1 MIIKAML
8 GSAGIAAMF
17 SGLISYLIFKKQG
30 NLQYITAERKEWREK
45 IRNIANELDGA
56 SYLQTLH
63 IMTDLKLRINSFGN
77 GNISSDY
84 DKDAH
89 IWEVI
94 NELENEKPSKKVLRI
109 RQEQIIQ
116 YLTLL
121 LKADWERSKKEVK
134 GDINYIICGAS
145 YMFTIIYFAVAVFM
159 CNENRNISNF
169 QLATYVI
176 IFVFLMGVYQ
186 IMCMVCMKQD
196 FRFILKG
203 KIDMDSEKFNKYAII
218 KCYLLL
224 VIELIGLV
232 AMFILTTYV
241 AFEKIELTN
250 LSWITFLLLGIL
262 YTFGLAFQV
271 ATQGGFIEQ
280 QFDYV
285 RAINYCRAHALSE
298 IEKIK

>member
-8 GSAGIAAMF
+8 GSAVVAALF

-30 NLQYITAERKEWREK
+30 NLQYITAERKEWRER

-56 SYLQTLH
+56 SYSQTLH

-77 GNISSDY
+77 GEISSDY

-94 NELENEKPSKKVLRI
+94 NELEKEKPSKRVLRI

-116 YLTLL
+116 YLSLL

-134 GDINYIICGAS
+134 GDINHFICGTS
-145 YMFTIIYFAVAVFM
+145 YLFTTIYFAVVVFM
-159 CNENRNISNF
+159 CTENSDFSKF
-169 QLATYVI
+169 QLVTYII
-176 IFVFLMGVYQ
+176 IFALIMGAYQ
-186 IMCMVCMKQD
+186 IVCMLCMKQD
-196 FRFILKG
+196 FKSILKG
-203 KIDMDSEKFNKYAII
+203 KINMDSEKFNKYAIA

-224 VIELIGLV
+224 LIELIVLV
-232 AMFILTTYV
+232 LMFALTILV
-241 AFEKIELTN
+241 AFEKFELVN
-250 LSWITFLLLGIL
+250 LNWLSALLLGIL
-262 YTFGLAFQV
+262 YTFGLVFQM
-271 ATQGGFIEQ
+271 ATQGDFIEH

-285 RAINYCRAHALSE
+285 RAINCCRAHALSE